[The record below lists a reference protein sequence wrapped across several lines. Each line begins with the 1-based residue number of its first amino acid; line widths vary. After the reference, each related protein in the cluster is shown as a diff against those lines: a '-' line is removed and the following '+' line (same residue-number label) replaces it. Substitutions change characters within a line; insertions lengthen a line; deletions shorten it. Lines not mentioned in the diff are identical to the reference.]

1 MHQSKNYCGMNI
13 IKKIMWKRKKN
24 KSVKKKTDPTKS
36 ISSHCSV
43 LFLQCCK
50 IRRIARFSKLH
61 FTSKQQEL
69 LGQYL
74 QHPRTVKIGFCS
86 LLGSTVNIVLQ
97 GQGYDL
103 LCRKFVQPRY
113 FIGITQPIMRLFLT
127 VNVWNDNIR
136 LNCILCSCLNCP
148 NS

>member
-1 MHQSKNYCGMNI
+1 MKTQKEQKC
-13 IKKIMWKRKKN
+13 KKENWSYKKYFI
-24 KSVKKKTDPTKS
+24 PLF
-36 ISSHCSV
+36 SSF
-43 LFLQCCK
+43 FLQCCK

-113 FIGITQPIMRLFLT
+113 FTGIPQPIMRLFLT